1 MEYKVFLVDDERW
14 SLKDVRYTC
23 PFEELGFDV
32 IGESTSAVKALE
44 EIRQGRP
51 DVVFVDIRM
60 PAMTGLDLIHLIKK
74 DLPDTVFIILSGYA
88 EFNYATEALRLGVFD
103 YCLKPMEEQ
112 AAREL
117 LVRIRA
123 HLDEKGRQQHEIER
137 ESVKESVGSAN
148 VQFSELLQYVN
159 AHLTEPLALGDL
171 AAQYHINVS
180 YCGELFKSITGENF
194 TQYVRNR
201 RMKLACDLMLRT
213 QLPLSQ
219 IAVRTG
225 YADLPYFSRIFT
237 QTMGTSPS
245 RWRAENRAKGW
256 R

>member
-44 EIRQGRP
+44 EIRP

-88 EFNYATEALRLGVFD
+88 EFNYAAEALRLGVFD

-117 LVRIRA
+117 LVRIRT
-123 HLDEKGRQQHEIER
+123 HLDEKGRQQHEIEQ

-180 YCGELFKSITGENF
+180 YCGELLQKHHGREL
-194 TQYVRNR
+194 Y
-201 RMKLACDLMLRT
+201 
-213 QLPLSQ
+213 
-219 IAVRTG
+219 AVC
-225 YADLPYFSRIFT
+225 P
-237 QTMGTSPS
+237 
-245 RWRAENRAKGW
+245 
-256 R
+256 

>member
-23 PFEELGFDV
+23 PFQELGFDV
-32 IGESTSAVKALE
+32 VGESTSAVKAME
-44 EIRQGRP
+44 EIRRERP
-51 DVVFVDIRM
+51 DVVFADIRM
-60 PAMTGLDLIHLIKK
+60 PAMTGLDLIHLLKK
-74 DLPDTVFIILSGYA
+74 DLPDTLFIILSGYA
-88 EFNYATEALRLGVFD
+88 EFNYAAEALRLGVFD

-123 HLDEKGRQQHEIER
+123 HLDEKRKRKEAHDAQ
-137 ESVKESVGSAN
+137 SVEEPAGSAN

-159 AHLTEPLALGDL
+159 THLTEPLALGDL

-219 IAVRTG
+219 IAVRAG

-245 RWRAENRAKGW
+245 RWRTENRAGG
-256 R
+256 RR